1 MTFDEY
7 QTNAQRTSPDGHAR
21 ILNGVMGLN
30 GKAGECIDIVK
41 KAMFQGHE
49 LNREKLIYEGGDCLW
64 YLAELA
70 TGLGIGLDEMA
81 ARNNAKLR
89 ARYPD
94 GFDADKSINRKD
106 DK

>member
-7 QTNAQRTSPDGHAR
+7 QTNAQRTIPAGHDR

-30 GKAGECIDIVK
+30 GEAGECIDIMK

-49 LNREKLIYEGGDCLW
+49 LDREKLIYEGGDCLW

-70 TGLGIGLDEMA
+70 TGLGVSLGDIAQHNVDNL
-81 ARNNAKLR
+81 KK
-89 ARYPD
+89 RYPD
-94 GFDADKSINRKD
+94 GFSAERSINR
-106 DK
+106 